1 MNAMV
6 DNDAWTDAECW
17 AHNFTLAELER
28 GAAGSHRGLDDED
41 YLLLVQVCTEAAAI
55 KRAMM

>member
-1 MNAMV
+1 MEII
-6 DNDAWTDAECW
+6 DNEAWTDAECW

-28 GAAGSHRGLDDED
+28 GATSTHNHLNEED
-41 YLLLVQVCTEAAAI
+41 RLLLVQVCADALEV